1 MPFKY
6 ATFTIENIKAACD
19 VLASAIDTKIQQRP
33 VFQNVA
39 SKTLSCNPSFVFQSY
54 QAKATLTLSLSWP
67 PKKKKKE
74 ERSLSRSS
82 MIGLGVVVASK
93 GTEIYISTFDINTR
107 VWQLTEVIR

>member
-33 VFQNVA
+33 EFQNVA

-54 QAKATLTLSLSWP
+54 QAKATLTLSLSS